1 MGSRYAGTGAQNIA
15 SPTDTVCTLTAET
28 TTRGWVYF
36 FCLSSAGT
44 PADNAIEWIVQRC
57 TAVGTATAVAAA
69 LLDGAEA
76 AELCDFDENHTVE
89 PTYTAATEVFDNAVN
104 QRMTM
109 QFNANPDGELVL
121 PATAATGFGWQPVH
135 ASATVTTEVTVHWF
149 E

>member
-1 MGSRYAGTGAQNIA
+1 MSSRYAATGAQNIA
-15 SPTDTVCTLTAET
+15 SPSDTVCTLTAET
-28 TTRGWVYF
+28 TTRGFVYY

-69 LLDGAEA
+69 LLDLAEA

-89 PTYTAATEVFDNAVN
+89 PTLTAATEVFDNAVN
-104 QRMTM
+104 QRMSF

-121 PATAATGFGWQPVH
+121 PATAAAGFAWIPVH
-135 ASATVTTEVTVHWF
+135 ASATVSVEATVHWY